1 MTRVFRRGE
10 LRDAVLT
17 ALAGIEPANGYA
29 IMQALGEAIGGSW
42 RPSPGAV
49 YPAIL
54 GLEDAGLIA
63 GAEDAT
69 GTVVYELT
77 STGRTAHAEVSDT
90 LELVAERARQT
101 EPTHTLG
108 SLLDSFV
115 TDLDGRSQRLDPATT
130 IAVTRVLTRTT
141 TQLEKILNREN
152 HTDG

>member
-1 MTRVFRRGE
+1 
-10 LRDAVLT
+10 
-17 ALAGIEPANGYA
+17 
-29 IMQALGEAIGGSW
+29 MQALGEAIGGSW

-63 GAEDAT
+63 GAEDDT

-90 LELVAERARQT
+90 LELVAERSRHT

-108 SLLDSFV
+108 SLLDTFV
-115 TDLDGRSQRLDPATT
+115 TDLDDRSRRLDPVTVTA
-130 IAVTRVLTRTT
+130 ITRVLARTT
-141 TQLEKILNREN
+141 TQIEKILNREN
-152 HTDG
+152 NTDG